1 MKKTGETGSITTHRF
16 TFSELGISR
25 SELESLMGY
34 VPGAMP
40 EPLRPVIDET
50 LSLAGDRCAI
60 QGGFV
65 IREDPVFKRDARLMS
80 IGSVTFN
87 LPGTIF
93 RQVMRAG
100 SIALFVCTAG
110 PGISDWA
117 GSLMAGGDP
126 TAGYIADLLGSA
138 IVERAM
144 DRMHALLADRMTA
157 EGSGVSNRY
166 SPGYC
171 GWDVSEQRALF
182 SLLPDGFCGVRLSGS
197 AMMRP
202 LKSVSGI
209 IAIGKDIRFS
219 EYGCGACDR
228 VDCPYRGRKTGGG
241 AC

>member
-1 MKKTGETGSITTHRF
+1 MKKTGETGSITTHQF
-16 TFSELGISR
+16 TFSELRIAR

-34 VPGAMP
+34 DPGAMP
-40 EPLRPVIDET
+40 GPLSTMVDET

-60 QGGFV
+60 RGGFV
-65 IREDPVFKRDARLMS
+65 LRDDLLFARETRRMS
-80 IGSVTFN
+80 FGAVAFN
-87 LPGTIF
+87 LPETVF
-93 RQVMRAG
+93 TQVMRAG

-126 TAGYIADLLGSA
+126 AAGYVADLLGSA
-138 IVERAM
+138 IVERAL
-144 DRMHALLADRMTA
+144 DRMHALLADRMAA

-182 SLLPDGFCGVRLSGS
+182 SLLPEGFCGVRLSGG

-209 IAIGKDIRFS
+209 IAIGKDVRFS
-219 EYGCGACDR
+219 EYACGACDR
-228 VDCPYRGRKTGGG
+228 ADCPYRGRKSGG
-241 AC
+241 AAG

>member
-16 TFSELGISR
+16 TFLELGISR

-34 VPGAMP
+34 DPGAMP
-40 EPLRPVIDET
+40 ETLGRMVDEM
-50 LSLAGDRCAI
+50 LSLAGPRCAI
-60 QGGFV
+60 RGGFV
-65 IREDPVFKRDARLMS
+65 VRDDPLFTRETRRLS
-80 IGSVTFN
+80 FGDVSFN
-87 LPGTIF
+87 LPETVF
-93 RQVMRAG
+93 SRVMRAER
-100 SIALFVCTAG
+100 IALFACTAG
-110 PGISDWA
+110 PDISEWA
-117 GSLMAGGDP
+117 GSLMAEGDP
-126 TAGYIADLLGSA
+126 AGGYVADLLGSA

-144 DRMHALLADRMTA
+144 DRMHALLANRMAA

-182 SLLPDGFCGVRLSGS
+182 SLLPDGFCGVRLSGG

-228 VDCPYRGRKTGGG
+228 ADCPYRGMKAGGG
-241 AC
+241 VG